1 MLPARVLI
9 VDTAS
14 IIADGLSVLLDQKS
28 RFSVLSCSGYPEAL
42 DCIESFRPQI
52 IVINFHHEVAVDG
65 IEICRQITALPGE
78 YMLLVLA
85 PGSLLVEEAL
95 MLEAIEA
102 GADGVLTRE
111 EVTLP
116 DLIAALEDLHAGR
129 SLLDARQL
137 REALGAR
144 RDADTLTDPPGAEY
158 DRLTPRERE
167 VADLIAEGLSTSE
180 LAQRLTIS
188 ERTVQCHIN
197 NILTKL
203 GVHSR
208 IEAVVQLYRWRLE
221 QQSPA
226 TG

>member
-1 MLPARVLI
+1 MSPARVLI
-9 VDTAS
+9 IDSAS
-14 IIADGLSVLLDQKS
+14 IIADGLSVLLDQES
-28 RFSVLSCSGYPEAL
+28 RFNVLSCSGYQEAL
-42 DCIESFRPQI
+42 GCIESFEPRI
-52 IVINFHHEVAVDG
+52 IVINFHHEAVADG
-65 IEICRQITALPGE
+65 IEICRRITALPKD
-78 YMLLVLA
+78 YMILVLA
-85 PGSLLVEEAL
+85 PGSLLVEDSL

-102 GADGVLTRE
+102 GADGVLARE

-116 DLIAALEDLHAGR
+116 ALIAALEDLHAGR

-144 RDADTLTDPPGAEY
+144 REAGTPADAPGGEY
-158 DRLTPRERE
+158 ERLTPRERE
-167 VADLIAEGLSTSE
+167 VADLIAEGLSTGE

-208 IEAVVQLYRWRLE
+208 IEAVVQLYRWRLS
-221 QQSPA
+221 QQPSPA
-226 TG
+226 S